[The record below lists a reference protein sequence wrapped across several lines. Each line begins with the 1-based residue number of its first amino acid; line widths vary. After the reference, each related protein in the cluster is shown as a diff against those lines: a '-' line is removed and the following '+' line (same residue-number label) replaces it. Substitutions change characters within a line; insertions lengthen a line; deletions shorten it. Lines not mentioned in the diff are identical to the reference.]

1 MDALIL
7 ETTNCMDKII
17 QNYEK
22 EISKIRTGRA
32 NPDILDHVKI
42 SAYGNFEP
50 LKSVAQI
57 KVPEAR
63 QLLIKPY
70 DPNSI
75 KVIVEAL
82 NHSGLN
88 LQFTVENNNA
98 IRITFPVLTEDVRKR
113 LVRDLAKITE
123 EFRIKIR
130 NCRRD
135 AIQKL
140 KTQNLPEDNE
150 KKSEQS
156 IQKLT
161 DEKVNLINNID
172 KDKVA
177 DLMQI

>member
-7 ETTNCMDKII
+7 ETTNCMDRVI
-17 QNYEK
+17 QTYEK

-42 SAYGNFEP
+42 NSYGSFEP
-50 LKSVAQI
+50 LKSIAQI

-75 KVIVEAL
+75 KAIVEAL

-98 IRITFPVLTEDVRKR
+98 VRIVFPILTEDVRKR

-130 NCRRD
+130 NCRRE

-140 KTQNLPEDNE
+140 KVQNLPEDNE

-161 DEKVNLINNID
+161 DEKVSLINTID
-172 KDKVA
+172 KEKIS
-177 DLMQI
+177 DLMQV